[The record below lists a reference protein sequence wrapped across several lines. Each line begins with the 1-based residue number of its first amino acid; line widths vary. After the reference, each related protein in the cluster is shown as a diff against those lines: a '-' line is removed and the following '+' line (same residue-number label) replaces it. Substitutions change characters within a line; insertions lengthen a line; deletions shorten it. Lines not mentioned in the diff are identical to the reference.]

1 MLSSL
6 GFTQEAEGPFP
17 WSKRL
22 TEAAKSQ
29 DSPECRRQ
37 ATLISNYM
45 KLMTG
50 EPPVRVRPIKLQQYE
65 NQTDTVSVPVCTPD
79 CETVACISYKL
90 PAAGVTPGKVLQ
102 HCSRQLEKLFHEKGP
117 LIFKIGY
124 THDAIWR
131 WTNAIYGYIHDADGW
146 TDMMILYATDEPY
159 GPGMLEACLIDKFAS
174 RSFELSCWLDHLW
187 PSLFLSFFAF
197 SLPPSLSLS
206 LALSLSLS
214 PSVPPSPPFSLSL
227 SLSHSLSLSLTHS
240 LSLTLSRSLSLTHS
254 LTLLLSPCVS
264 LSLYNPC
271 VCVMCTDVHPRQAW
285 MSKCQIGR
293 RYHELGAVYL
303 AEQIYDI
310 CSVQVSAK
318 ASHMQAAIKAL
329 QLWCASDKTV
339 CLTACMGL
347 LPHVRAV

>member
-1 MLSSL
+1 MSPTVLACWRHASS
-6 GFTQEAEGPFP
+6 TN
-17 WSKRL
+17 
-22 TEAAKSQ
+22 SQ
-29 DSPECRRQ
+29 VAP
-37 ATLISNYM
+37 SNY
-45 KLMTG
+45 LVGWT
-50 EPPVRVRPIKLQQYE
+50 
-65 NQTDTVSVPVCTPD
+65 
-79 CETVACISYKL
+79 IS
-90 PAAGVTPGKVLQ
+90 
-102 HCSRQLEKLFHEKGP
+102 GP
-117 LIFKIGY
+117 LCF
-124 THDAIWR
+124 
-131 WTNAIYGYIHDADGW
+131 
-146 TDMMILYATDEPY
+146 
-159 GPGMLEACLIDKFAS
+159 S
-174 RSFELSCWLDHLW
+174 
-187 PSLFLSFFAF
+187 PSLPSP
-197 SLPPSLSLS
+197 SLPLSLSLSLS

-214 PSVPPSPPFSLSL
+214 LSLCPSFPPLLSLSL
-227 SLSHSLSLSLTHS
+227 SLPLALSHSLTLSHSLSLSFTH
-240 LSLTLSRSLSLTHS
+240 SLTHS
-254 LTLLLSPCVS
+254 PSLSVCLS